1 MKCRTCR
8 EPAIIELPRH
18 NANFCAEHFLQ
29 LCRRQVAKA
38 IDDHDMFG
46 KDDRLLVMVSGG
58 KDSLAVWDILVELG
72 YRADGLYIALGIGE
86 YSEESRAYTE
96 RFAAERGLNLRV
108 VSLRDDYGYDVPTA
122 AKVTGRVPCSACGMS
137 KRHVF
142 DKAAMEGGYDVVVTG
157 HNLDDEAAV
166 LFGNSLRWDVG
177 YLARQ
182 LPVLPAANGFP
193 KKAKPLIRL
202 TEREMAAWCVIRGI
216 DYIVEE
222 CPMAVGNR
230 HLGYKEALNAL
241 EETSPGTKA
250 SYYLGFLERM
260 APVLA
265 AMGSDATGTVR
276 DCARCGAPTGAA
288 PTGVDERSDEVV
300 CAFCRMVERSAG
312 RDPVPVEVFM
322 KKKRAKK
329 TPASKSLET
338 T

>member
-18 NANFCAEHFLQ
+18 NANFCAEHFMQ

-46 KDDRLLVMVSGG
+46 RDDRLLVMVSGG

-72 YRADGLYIALGIGE
+72 YQADGLYIALGIGE
-86 YSEESRAYTE
+86 YSDESRGYTE

-142 DKAAMEGGYDVVVTG
+142 DKAAVEGGYDVVVTG

-265 AMGSDATGTVR
+265 SLGSEATGTVR
-276 DCARCGAPTGAA
+276 PCARCGAPTGAA
-288 PTGVDERSDEVV
+288 TDSVDGEPGEAV

-312 RDPVPVEVFM
+312 REPVPVEVFM
-322 KKKRAKK
+322 KKKRSSAR
-329 TPASKSLET
+329 TSGT
-338 T
+338 